1 VKAEL
6 DEMKRMSI
14 TVSQR
19 HYVEKVEAIDVQGT
33 RRQDQSMAGKSQH
46 EAYMALVGKLLWL
59 RGKQGQICRS

>member
-1 VKAEL
+1 MKAEL

-33 RRQDQSMAGKSQH
+33 RRQDQSMAGK
-46 EAYMALVGKLLWL
+46 
-59 RGKQGQICRS
+59 